1 MGSRIRTSVVDGKQR
16 PVARIVERA
25 AVFVAYRG
33 GLAGAFAM
41 GACIAAVGFI
51 VVLFL
56 PEVPLR
62 DRQNV

>member
-1 MGSRIRTSVVDGKQR
+1 M
-16 PVARIVERA
+16 
-25 AVFVAYRG
+25 FVAYRG